1 MVKTSAETILRS
13 VNGQVLL
20 PQPLG
25 VLPNMVDLPEA
36 IDDVA
41 CLLALLVGVPVQQ
54 VISDS

>member
-1 MVKTSAETILRS
+1 
-13 VNGQVLL
+13 
-20 PQPLG
+20 
-25 VLPNMVDLPEA
+25 MVDLPEA